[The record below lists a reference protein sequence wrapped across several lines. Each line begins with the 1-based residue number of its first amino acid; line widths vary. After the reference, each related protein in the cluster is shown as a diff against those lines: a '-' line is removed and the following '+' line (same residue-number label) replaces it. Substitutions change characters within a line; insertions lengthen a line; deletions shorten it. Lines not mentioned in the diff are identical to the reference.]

1 MSMAT
6 TIVSAATNRDL
17 DTGSYLELATRA
29 ALACVER
36 SEVGLHEIGMLING
50 GVFRDSNISE
60 PAVSALIQK
69 RIGLGLTYAAGRV
82 PVLSFDLMHGAC
94 GLLHAIATADT
105 FLATGT
111 VRYALLVAGDTHP
124 STERHVADFPY
135 SASGAAL
142 LLGTSPATGGF
153 GRLHTR
159 DTTGPVGPIAWVPLN
174 DVGADG
180 RSAIRV
186 RTGAEDRVDS
196 AAEVVRACLD
206 SEGLDG
212 RHFAEGHALLL
223 APDQA
228 AGFRVRLAGALA
240 IPSRSVVG
248 FDASIGDPYTAGPV
262 HAYLHARETGLLDT
276 ARIVVFLAVDGA
288 SAACLTYRPRSASP
302 TCGESGGGTAQAGT
316 PTGSGTEPVV
326 VARQ

>member
-29 ALACVER
+29 ALACVQR
-36 SEVGLHEIGMLING
+36 SEVGLHEIGMLVNA

-111 VRYALLVAGDTHP
+111 VRYALLVAGDAHP

-142 LLGTSPATGGF
+142 LLGTSPTAGGF

-159 DTTGPVGPIAWVPLN
+159 DTTGPVGPIAYVPLN

-180 RSAIRV
+180 RSAMCV

-196 AAEVVRACLD
+196 AATVVRACLD
-206 SEGLDG
+206 SEGLARD
-212 RHFAEGHALLL
+212 RFAEGDALLL
-223 APDQA
+223 APDQD
-228 AGFRVRLAGALA
+228 AGFRTRLAESLA
-240 IPSRSVVG
+240 IPARSVVG
-248 FDASIGDPYTAGPV
+248 FDAGIGDPYTAGPV
-262 HAYLHARETGLLDT
+262 HAYLHALRTGLLDT
-276 ARIVVFLAVDGA
+276 ARTVVFLAVDGA
-288 SAACLTYRPRSASP
+288 SAACLAYRPRPASP
-302 TCGESGGGTAQAGT
+302 LRGGVDGETARAGT
-316 PTGSGTEPVV
+316 STGSGAVL
-326 VARQ
+326 ARQ

>member
-6 TIVSAATNRDL
+6 TIVSAATNRDI

-29 ALACVER
+29 ARTCVER
-36 SEVGLHEIGMLING
+36 SEVGLHEIGMLINT

-111 VRYALLVAGDTHP
+111 VRYALLVAGDAHP
-124 STERHVADFPY
+124 STERDVAEFPY
-135 SASGAAL
+135 SADGAAL
-142 LLGTSPATGGF
+142 LLGTSPTAGGF

-159 DTTGPVGPIAWVPLN
+159 DTTGPVEPIAWVPLN
-174 DVGADG
+174 DVGAAG

-196 AAEVVRACLD
+196 ATAVVRACLD

-212 RHFAEGHALLL
+212 RDFAEGRALLL

-228 AGFRVRLAGALA
+228 ADFRARLADALV
-240 IPSRSVVG
+240 IPARSVVG
-248 FDASIGDPYTAGPV
+248 FDACVGDPYTAGPV
-262 HAYLHARETGLLDT
+262 HAYLHALAAGLLDT
-276 ARIVVFLAVDGA
+276 AQTVVFLAVDGA
-288 SAACLTYRPRSASP
+288 SAACLTYRPRSTSRAGRQADCR
-302 TCGESGGGTAQAGT
+302 TMRAGT
-316 PTGSGTEPVV
+316 PTGPGPAAL
-326 VARQ
+326 ARQ